1 MINLKSPGEIEKMRV
16 AGRVVAEVLNILK
29 EQIRPGISTGKL
41 NAIAEE
47 EANKRN
53 ALAVFKNYPN
63 PRGSR
68 PFPGAICASV
78 NEEVVH
84 GIPGRRLLQEG
95 DIISIDFGVI
105 VDGFAGDAAITV
117 AVGEVE
123 PQVKRLIKVTEEALM
138 KGIEQA
144 RVGNRLGNISH
155 TIQTY
160 AESAGFSIVR
170 DFVGHGIGRQMHED
184 PPVPNYGK
192 PDRGPA
198 LQAGMTLAIEPMVNL
213 GTYSVYTKGDEWTV
227 VTKDGKHSAHF
238 EHSIVI
244 GEQGPEILTLMGVT

>member
-1 MINLKSPGEIEKMRV
+1 MINIKRPSEIDKMRKS
-16 AGRVVAEVLNILK
+16 GQVVAQVLQILK
-29 EQIRPGISTGKL
+29 HEIKPGITTGRL
-41 NAIAEE
+41 NSIAEE
-47 EANKRN
+47 EAKKRN
-53 ALAVFKNYPN
+53 ALAVFKNYPH
-63 PRGSR
+63 PRGIL
-68 PFPGAICASV
+68 PFPGAICTSI

-84 GIPGRRLLQEG
+84 GIPGKRVLQEG

-105 VDGFAGDAAITV
+105 FDGFAGDAAITV

-123 PQVKRLIKVTEEALM
+123 PQISKLIRVTEEALM

-144 RVGNRLGNISH
+144 RVGNRLGKVSNA
-155 TIQTY
+155 IQVY
-160 AESAGFSIVR
+160 AENAGFSVVR
-170 DFVGHGIGRQMHED
+170 DYVGHGIGRKMHED

-192 PDRGPA
+192 ADRGPT

-227 VTKDGKHSAHF
+227 VTRDGKHSAHF

-244 GEQGPEILTLMGVT
+244 GDQGPEILTLI

>member
-1 MINLKSPGEIEKMRV
+1 MINIKSTSEIDKMRV
-16 AGRVVAEVLNILK
+16 SGQVVAQVLQILK
-29 EQIRPGISTGKL
+29 EEIRPGITTGKL
-41 NAIAEE
+41 NSIAEE
-47 EANKRN
+47 EAKKRN

-63 PRGSR
+63 ARGLR
-68 PFPGAICASV
+68 PFPGAICTSV

-84 GIPGRRLLQEG
+84 GIPGKRILKEG

-123 PQVKRLIKVTEEALM
+123 PQIKKLIEVTEEALM

-144 RVGNRLGNISH
+144 RVGNRLGAISH
-155 TIQTY
+155 NIQAYT
-160 AESAGFSIVR
+160 EKAGFSVVR
-170 DFVGHGIGRQMHED
+170 DYVGHGIGRKMHED
-184 PPVPNYGK
+184 PPVPNYGNA
-192 PDRGPA
+192 DRGPA
-198 LQAGMTLAIEPMVNL
+198 LQAGMALAIEPMVNL

-227 VTKDGKHSAHF
+227 VTRDGKYSAHF

-244 GEQGPEILTLMGVT
+244 GDQGPEILTLI